1 MDAAVNGGVHMY
13 KEAFFGPDY
22 IQENPDKKSS
32 VSKLKEVLNEQLEI
46 VERGLNI
53 HAKICPEDLGALQ
66 ETLETQWAT
75 MKGSLKDVL
84 KE

>member
-1 MDAAVNGGVHMY
+1 MY